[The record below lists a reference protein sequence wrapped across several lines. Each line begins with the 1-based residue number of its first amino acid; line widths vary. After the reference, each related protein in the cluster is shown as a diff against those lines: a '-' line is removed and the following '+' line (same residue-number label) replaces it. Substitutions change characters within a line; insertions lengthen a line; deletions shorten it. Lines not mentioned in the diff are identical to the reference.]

1 MSDYPELDEIMNG
14 IRTRNEA
21 AFATAYRHTA
31 SGLASFAVGM
41 VDDRRFAED
50 AVQQAF
56 LELVQAAPNI
66 KGDGRS
72 LRAWLFRSVRFTCID
87 ELRRRARRPE
97 HLAASVPDV
106 GVEPPPAALDT
117 DPALAAAMGQLTS
130 RQRTLLALRHIVGM
144 NGNEIA
150 QVVGS
155 NRAAVYAAT
164 KRAERQLRK
173 LLDESAQGDQQ

>member
-1 MSDYPELDEIMNG
+1 MSEYPELDEIMNG

-21 AFATAYRHTA
+21 AFATAYRQTA
-31 SGLASFAVGM
+31 SGLASFAAGI

-56 LELVQAAPNI
+56 LELVQAAPSI

-106 GVEPPPAALDT
+106 GVEPPQTALDT
-117 DPALAAAMGQLTS
+117 DPALAAAMGRLTP
-130 RQRTLLALRHIVGM
+130 RQRTLLALRHIAGM
-144 NGNEIA
+144 DGNEVA
-150 QVVGS
+150 DVVGG
-155 NRAAVYAAT
+155 NRAAIYAAT
-164 KRAERQLRK
+164 KRAERRLRK
-173 LLDESAQGDQQ
+173 ILDESPQEGQP

>member
-1 MSDYPELDEIMNG
+1 
-14 IRTRNEA
+14 
-21 AFATAYRHTA
+21 
-31 SGLASFAVGM
+31 
-41 VDDRRFAED
+41 
-50 AVQQAF
+50 
-56 LELVQAAPNI
+56 
-66 KGDGRS
+66 
-72 LRAWLFRSVRFTCID
+72 
-87 ELRRRARRPE
+87 
-97 HLAASVPDV
+97 VPDV